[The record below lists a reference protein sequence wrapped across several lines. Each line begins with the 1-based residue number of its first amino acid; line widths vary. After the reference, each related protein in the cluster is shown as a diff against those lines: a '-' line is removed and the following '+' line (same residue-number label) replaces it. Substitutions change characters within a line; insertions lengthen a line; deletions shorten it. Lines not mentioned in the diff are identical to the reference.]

1 MSTLLPPSSPPPSE
15 VDAAPADW
23 PLRAWGLALLGAL
36 VGLAIYYL
44 TLRHEIPPVSEKV
57 AQIRLALA
65 TFLGIGAILL
75 GFLVERTRPA
85 WTLSFAAVAG
95 SVVALATYWNGPFN
109 GYGSGDIWQ
118 PVCALLSVTI
128 AAPLFQSWRAN
139 RHQATSRVDIPYV
152 QAYHYAWTN
161 VVLWCAAWV
170 FVCVTWLMALLL
182 GELFRLIGIGLLHDL
197 LQEHWAILMLIGGAL
212 GAGIGLLRDREQI
225 LGLLQRVVTTVLAV
239 LAPVL
244 ALGLIVFLA
253 AIPVTGLAPLWE
265 ATKSTTP
272 ILLGCIVGA
281 LCLTNAVIGETDAQ
295 TPRSPLLRFSAPALC
310 LAVLPLAVIAA
321 ISTGSRIHQYGLT
334 PDRLW
339 AVTFTAIACAYGL
352 ASFVAVIRGRL
363 APAAYLRSANLRLAV
378 ALCVLVFLLSTPLV
392 SFGALSTRD
401 QVARLRNGTTPA
413 DKFDW
418 RALRFEFGSAG
429 VEAVH
434 DLAQNGATPAIRAAA
449 AKVTKAKNRW
459 QVSELT
465 LESPKP
471 VIDQKRLAILP
482 RKIALPETLLAK
494 LPEYNACG
502 LEGPCAVVYEAGS
515 DEAIVLQGARV
526 NLWRQR
532 ENVWSSVPG
541 GNTFPGTARVKQID
555 AGIASGKVELR
566 DVTRRQMFVNGTP
579 VGDPFE

>member
-1 MSTLLPPSSPPPSE
+1 M
-15 VDAAPADW
+15 
-23 PLRAWGLALLGAL
+23 ALLGAFT
-36 VGLAIYYL
+36 GLAIHVL
-44 TLRHEIPPVSEKV
+44 TLRHEIPPASEEV
-57 AQIRLALA
+57 AQIKLALA

-75 GFLVERTRPA
+75 GFLVERTRPT

-95 SVVALATYWNGPFN
+95 FVVALATYWNGPFN
-109 GYGSGDIWQ
+109 WYGSADIWQ
-118 PVCALLSVTI
+118 PACALLSVII
-128 AAPLFQSWRAN
+128 AAPLFQSWRGYRDQAN
-139 RHQATSRVDIPYV
+139 SRLDIPYV

-170 FVCVTWLMALLL
+170 FVCIAWLMALLL
-182 GELFRLIGIGLLHDL
+182 GELFRLIGIRLLHDL
-197 LQEHWAILMLIGGAL
+197 LQEHWVILMLIGAAL

-272 ILLGCIVGA
+272 ILLGCIIGA
-281 LCLTNAVIGETDAQ
+281 LCLTNAVIGETDMQ
-295 TPRSPLLRFSAPALC
+295 TPRSPVLRFSAQALC

-339 AVTFTAIACAYGL
+339 AVMFTGIACAYGL
-352 ASFVAVIRGRL
+352 ASLVAVIRGRL
-363 APAAYLRSANLRLAV
+363 APAAYLRTANLHLAV
-378 ALCVLVFLLSTPLV
+378 ALCALAFLLSTPLV

-401 QVARLRNGTTPA
+401 QVTRLRNGTTPA

-429 VEAVH
+429 VEAVR
-434 DLAQNGATPAIRAAA
+434 DLARTGATPAIRAAA
-449 AKVTKAKNRW
+449 AEATKAKSRW
-459 QVSELT
+459 EVSDLR

-471 VIDQKRLAILP
+471 VIDQQRLTILP
-482 RKIALPETLLAK
+482 RKIALPDTLLAR
-494 LPEYNACG
+494 LPDYNACG
-502 LEGPCAVVYEAGS
+502 LEDPCAVVYKAGS
-515 DEAIVLQGARV
+515 DEAVVLQGTRV
-526 NLWRQR
+526 NIWRR
-532 ENVWSSVPG
+532 EGNVWSNEPG
-541 GNTFPGTARVKQID
+541 DKTFPGTERVKQIN

-566 DVTRRQMFVNGTP
+566 DVTRRQMFVDGKP